1 MLGKEKIPKN
11 KETVLDEGF
20 GKVRAS
26 RIESGFGRS
35 VLAKSV
41 MAVLLVSAAILL
53 IIAWMD
59 KIWPAEDYLNNLF
72 CNVLAMVFIVAF
84 VDTVV
89 RGNEESRRKRDE
101 ARSIIRYNRIIQPD
115 IDMYLVRK
123 NMVVTPAGKSV
134 KKFQVDSDFT
144 IQDMRDMYGASELAS
159 DVGISKINRYAHF
172 QARLRDDFAKMVEG
186 VDFTYYPEIAEACM
200 KYINATSYGEAAL
213 QAVVSYED
221 AKYGTKSMKTIV
233 VQMIKDEPAEG
244 RYMSANPTMKNVYLV
259 HQMIND
265 QEQAVSDYLRL
276 INILL
281 KQERASIKNDT
292 DYE

>member
-159 DVGISKINRYAHF
+159 DVGISKIDRYAHF
-172 QARLRDDFAKMVEG
+172 QGRLRDDFAKMVEG

-281 KQERASIKNDT
+281 KQERASVKNDT